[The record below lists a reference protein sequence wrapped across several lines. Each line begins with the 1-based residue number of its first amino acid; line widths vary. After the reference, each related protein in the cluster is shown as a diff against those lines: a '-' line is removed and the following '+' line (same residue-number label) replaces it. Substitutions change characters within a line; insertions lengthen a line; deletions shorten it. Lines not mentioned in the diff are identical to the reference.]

1 MRLILCRG
9 EALRNGSG
17 LRTPRREIRM
27 KNPGIAI
34 CMAVTVLFAW
44 APGFSQSESEQGHGQ
59 AVVTVLPKQEGTL
72 PPSVTGQDL
81 SVKVDGKP
89 ARVTSW
95 KPFQSPENSL
105 ELVLLIDGSTSSALG
120 GQFDSIKSFVK
131 SLPPNTKAAISYM
144 QNGSAIFA
152 GPLTA
157 DHAEVL
163 RGLHLP
169 AGSPGSSASPYFCLS
184 DLAKHWPS
192 ADREARREVVMVTD
206 GVDPYYMRF
215 DFDDPYLQAAIAD
228 SVRARLVVYSIYW
241 QGMGNASSS
250 SYENNAGQSLLAEV
264 TEATG
269 GKSFWIGMGNPVS
282 FEPYLDELT
291 RRFRN
296 QYELGFTTGL
306 TGKPQVETLK
316 LKLSAPGTEI
326 NSPGQVMVYPAV
338 SAQK

>member
-1 MRLILCRG
+1 
-9 EALRNGSG
+9 
-17 LRTPRREIRM
+17 M

-34 CMAVTVLFAW
+34 CVAVTVLVAA
-44 APGFSQSESEQGHGQ
+44 APGFSQSESEPGQGQ
-59 AVVTVLPKQEGTL
+59 AVVTVLPKHEGEL
-72 PPSVTGQDL
+72 PASVTGQDL

-105 ELVLLIDGSTSSALG
+105 ELVLLIDGSARSALG
-120 GQFDSIKSFVK
+120 GQFDSIERFIK
-131 SLPPNTKAAISYM
+131 SLPPNIKAAIAYM

-152 GPLTA
+152 GPLSA

-169 AGSPGSSASPYFCLS
+169 AGSAGSSASPYFCLS

-192 ADREARREVVMVTD
+192 TDRAARREVVMVTD
-206 GVDPYYMRF
+206 GIDPYHPEVDM
-215 DFDDPYLQAAIAD
+215 DDPYLQAAIAD

-241 QGMGNASSS
+241 QGKGNTSD
-250 SYENNAGQSLLAEV
+250 YVYQNNAGQSLLAMV
-264 TEATG
+264 SEATG
-269 GKSFWIGMGNPVS
+269 GKNFTSGMSDPVS
-282 FEPYLDELT
+282 FQPFLDELT
-291 RRFRN
+291 HRFRN
-296 QYELGFTTGL
+296 QYELGFTVGMV
-306 TGKPQVETLK
+306 GKPQVETLK

-326 NSPGQVMVYPAV
+326 NSPGQVMVYPAA